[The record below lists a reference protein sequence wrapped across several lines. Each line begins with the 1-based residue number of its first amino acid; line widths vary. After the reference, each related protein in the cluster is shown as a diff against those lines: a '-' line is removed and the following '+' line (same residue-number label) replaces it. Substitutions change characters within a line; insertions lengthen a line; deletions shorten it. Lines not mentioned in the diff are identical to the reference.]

1 MKIDGNNPIEAK
13 DLYGNIQDIK
23 KNQEAEKKADTEKTE
38 GSADRIS
45 LSGRAREIS
54 ELKGMIEA
62 LPEIRTNKIE
72 DIKKALDSGSY
83 NIDSLKVAEKILQ
96 EI

>member
-23 KNQEAEKKADTEKTE
+23 KNQETEKKADTEKTE

-62 LPEIRTNKIE
+62 LPEIRTNKVE
-72 DIKKALDSGSY
+72 DIKKAVDAGSY